1 MKLNLKE
8 KNKMK
13 FNIRNGA
20 GDSTK
25 PNLKVREQDNLYL
38 AVNSKWMEENP
49 IPADRPWQTS
59 FDVVEEKG
67 RNRLLN
73 DLESFATRKVEI
85 PAIKNFHKVV
95 AFYEIARD
103 ANKREVDGA
112 DPIKEDLEFLLN
124 LKDLNDVNQN
134 IKKLFLDY
142 ILPFKL
148 TVIADFKNAQLNVV
162 NFERFD
168 PILQDP
174 SYYGKDNTKGLL
186 AIWQKQTENL
196 LTMAGVDETAATQ
209 YAQDALKLDQRLV
222 KFYNSAQF
230 NAKMENIYNPVS
242 VADFEDKS
250 KYLNLTKLL
259 QECNLEDTEFIIV
272 NETNYLDHFSELF
285 NENNFAELKGWLI
298 SLFINYTS
306 YYLSRDFRKAAMPL
320 TKALWGID
328 SISSD
333 ERYAYQQTKAVFDDV
348 LGQFYGRKYL
358 GEEAK
363 RDATEIVKN
372 MIQVYKKRLSEND
385 WLTETTKKQAI
396 KKLDTMILKIAYPDH
411 VQKFYDLFKVKQD
424 GNLYE
429 NVKVNKNIKKLDN
442 LAHLHQPVDH
452 TVWGFSPIEANAC
465 YDPSNNDITLPALI
479 LQKPFYD
486 LKQDRAANYGGFGT
500 VIGHEISHAFDN
512 NGSQFDEKGNMKNW
526 WTKQDYDE
534 FNKRIKAEIA
544 LFDGVKVGEIRI
556 DGELTVSENIGDQ
569 GGLTVAVASNKQEN
583 GDMKILFEN
592 FARVWETNA
601 KPEFL
606 DMLAASDVHSLPQ
619 ARVNVQVQCQ
629 PEFYQ
634 AFDVKPTDG
643 MWLDPA
649 KRVSIW

>member
-1 MKLNLKE
+1 
-8 KNKMK
+8 MK

-20 GDSTK
+20 GDATK
-25 PNLKVREQDNLYL
+25 PNLKAREQDNLYL

-49 IPADRPWQTS
+49 IPADEPWKTS

-67 RNRLLN
+67 RNRLLH
-73 DLESFATRKVEI
+73 DLENFAAGKEEV
-85 PAIKNFHKVV
+85 PAIKNFAKVV
-95 AFYEIARD
+95 EFYRIARD
-103 ANKREVDGA
+103 ADKRDTDGA
-112 DPIKEDLEFLLN
+112 SPIKKDLKFLLN
-124 LKDLNDVNQN
+124 LKNLNDVNQN

-142 ILPFKL
+142 VLPFNL
-148 TVIADFKNAQLNVV
+148 SVDADFKNAQLNVV
-162 NFERFD
+162 YFNRLD
-168 PILQDP
+168 PILRDP
-174 SYYGKDNTKGLL
+174 SYYGKDNTKELL
-186 AIWQKQTENL
+186 SIWQKQTENL
-196 LTMAGVDETAATQ
+196 LTMAGLGKIEARQ
-209 YAQDALKLDQRLV
+209 YAEDALKLDQRLV
-222 KFYNSAQF
+222 KYYNSAQF
-230 NAKMENIYNPVS
+230 NAKMENLYNPVS
-242 VADFEDKS
+242 VKDFEAKS
-250 KYLNLTKLL
+250 KYLDLTKLL
-259 QECNLEDTEFIIV
+259 QDCNLEDAEFIIAT
-272 NETNYLDHFSELF
+272 EINYLDHFSELF

-298 SLFINYTS
+298 SLFINYAAH
-306 YYLSRDFRKAAMPL
+306 YLSHDFRKAAMPL

-328 SISSD
+328 SIPSD
-333 ERYAYQQTKAVFDDV
+333 ARYAYQQTKTVFDDV

-363 RDATEIVKN
+363 RDATEIVEN
-372 MIQVYKKRLSEND
+372 MIQVYKKRLRENN
-385 WLTETTKKQAI
+385 WLTEATKKQAI

-411 VQKFYDLFKVKQD
+411 VQEFYDLFEVKQD

-429 NVKVNKNIKKLDN
+429 NVKFNKNIRKLDN
-442 LAHLHQPVDH
+442 LAHLNQPVDH

-465 YDPSNNDITLPALI
+465 YDPSDNDITLPALI

-486 LKQDRAANYGGFGT
+486 LGQDRAANYGGFGT

-544 LFDGVKVGEIRI
+544 LFDGVKVGETKI

-583 GDMKILFEN
+583 GDMKLLFEN

-606 DMLAASDVHSLPQ
+606 NLLAASDIHSLPQ

-634 AFDVKPTDG
+634 AFDIKPTDG